1 MRGASGAASGWMLA
15 ASITL
20 LLSACTPTPGAAP
33 SELPAPSSAAPDA
46 EGSLALFRLPA
57 DGRID
62 YQLGGSS
69 PPVPGVSLVVRDATE
84 VPAPGIPSICYIN
97 GFQTQPGELGD
108 WLAAAPEAVLRGDGD
123 GSGSG
128 PLIDPN
134 WPDEAL
140 LDPRTPAA
148 RAAIVDRLGSLID
161 GCAERGF
168 VAVEFDNL
176 DSYTRSGGALTA
188 DDALALATLLVD
200 RAHEAGLAAGQKN
213 ALDLGARG
221 RDEAGFDFAVLEECD
236 RWAECSLATE
246 VFGDQVLNIEYTDD
260 LRGTWAQV
268 CARGDVPALTVLRDR
283 MLAPPSSPDH
293 VLDHC

>member
-1 MRGASGAASGWMLA
+1 MTRFRQRARVGLGMLA
-15 ASITL
+15 ASTA
-20 LLSACTPTPGAAP
+20 LSLTACATSPQVSPPEPAAAQQP
-33 SELPAPSSAAPDA
+33 AARFELPA
-46 EGSLALFRLPA
+46 E
-57 DGRID
+57 GRID
-62 YQLGGSS
+62 YQLGGASE
-69 PPVPGVSLVVRDATE
+69 PALGVTLVVRDATE
-84 VPAPGIPSICYIN
+84 QPAPGIPSLCYLN
-97 GFQTQPGELGD
+97 GFQTQPGELES
-108 WLAAAPEAVLRGDGD
+108 WLADAPEAVLRDAAGD
-123 GSGSG
+123 

-140 LDPRTPAA
+140 LDPRTPEA
-148 RAAIVDRLGSLID
+148 RTAIVARLGPLIEA
-161 GCAERGF
+161 CAERGF

-176 DSYTRSGGALTA
+176 DSYTRSGEALTA

-213 ALDLGARG
+213 ALELGTRG

-246 VFGDQVLNIEYTDD
+246 VYGDQVLNIEYADD
-260 LRGTWAQV
+260 LRGTWAEV